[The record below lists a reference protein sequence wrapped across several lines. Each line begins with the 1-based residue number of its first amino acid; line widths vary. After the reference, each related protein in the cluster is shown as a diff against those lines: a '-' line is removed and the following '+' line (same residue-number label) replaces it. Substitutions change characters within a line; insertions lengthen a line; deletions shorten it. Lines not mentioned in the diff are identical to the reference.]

1 MKTVKE
7 IVLSIANAPGA
18 LWDIISLLY
27 ENGIHVV
34 TLSVQSLGKKG
45 AIHVIT
51 DDPLRA
57 SNVLK
62 TAGHDGKA
70 RDVVVCE
77 IPSHPGGLN
86 AVLKPLK
93 DAGVNVD
100 YLYSAFSKGYGSA
113 LVLAVND
120 PEKACNA
127 LESAWIRILDITS

>member
-1 MKTVKE
+1 MKTAKE

-34 TLSVQSLGKKG
+34 ALSSQSQGKKG

-51 DDPLRA
+51 DDPSRA
-57 SNVLK
+57 SNALK
-62 TAGHDGKA
+62 TAGHDGKT

-93 DAGVNVD
+93 EAGVNID
-100 YLYSAFSKGYGSA
+100 YLYSAFLKGNVSA
-113 LVLAVND
+113 LILAVDN
-120 PEKACNA
+120 PEKAFHA
-127 LESAWIRILDITS
+127 LESAWIRLLDLTS